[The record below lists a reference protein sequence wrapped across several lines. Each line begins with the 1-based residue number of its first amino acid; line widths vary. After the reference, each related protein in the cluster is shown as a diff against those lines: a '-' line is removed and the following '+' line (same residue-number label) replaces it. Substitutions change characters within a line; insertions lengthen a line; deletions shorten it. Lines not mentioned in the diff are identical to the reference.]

1 VKNGRHTN
9 DPTENIGEVTTPDLS
24 PQGIGDAAID
34 ALLRITASEPDSIQR
49 HRDQAARYGETI
61 STAFVESTIN
71 WVVSKRMV
79 KKQQMRWTKRGAH
92 VLLRARTT
100 TLNGEL
106 CDVFCDW
113 YPAMTQTVENLPCP
127 AGLMA
132 AAIGVQ
138 VARLGVTMILPQ
150 MQTPFRYSG
159 APPGTNVYTENHTGY
174 LKRFLAGR
182 PSLEWHH
189 SSLDTEQPE
198 YKSGWRGAAPVVELV
213 TLRDRE
219 AALLS
224 LANAPLV
231 DAPSVPR
238 PVCALGVQS
247 GAAS

>member
-1 VKNGRHTN
+1 LRGFCRWVVKNGRHTN

-113 YPAMTQTVENLPCP
+113 YPAMTQTVENLP
-127 AGLMA
+127 
-132 AAIGVQ
+132 
-138 VARLGVTMILPQ
+138 
-150 MQTPFRYSG
+150 
-159 APPGTNVYTENHTGY
+159 
-174 LKRFLAGR
+174 LA
-182 PSLEWHH
+182 
-189 SSLDTEQPE
+189 
-198 YKSGWRGAAPVVELV
+198 V
-213 TLRDRE
+213 
-219 AALLS
+219 
-224 LANAPLV
+224 
-231 DAPSVPR
+231 
-238 PVCALGVQS
+238 
-247 GAAS
+247 